1 MLTWLN
7 DGVNNYFSHYF
18 SHLGSATSLP
28 TETIRAR
35 MTLVAQIDQPHR
47 RVYDQGLCTT

>member
-7 DGVNNYFSHYF
+7 DGVNNYF

-28 TETIRAR
+28 TETIRAL
-35 MTLVAQIDQPHR
+35 MTLVAQIDRLHR
-47 RVYDQGLCTT
+47 RVYDQALCTP

>member
-1 MLTWLN
+1 MLAWPN
-7 DGVNNYFSHYF
+7 AGVNNYFSH
-18 SHLGSATSLP
+18 LGPAASLP
-28 TETIRAR
+28 AETIKAL